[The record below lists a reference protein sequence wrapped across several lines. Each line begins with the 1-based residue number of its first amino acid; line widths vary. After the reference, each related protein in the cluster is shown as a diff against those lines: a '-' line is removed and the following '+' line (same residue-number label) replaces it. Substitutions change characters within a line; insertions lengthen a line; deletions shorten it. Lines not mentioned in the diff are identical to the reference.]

1 MQPKNKPENLT
12 PPHKGPSY
20 CPKEKE
26 TKVIIEVLKSEEET
40 KVKWHKYPEEK
51 PQKESKYLVTMKLVT
66 KGTKY
71 IIINDYVIGKRKYF
85 FNCDSSVIA
94 WAELPEPYEEIK
106 NV

>member
-40 KVKWHKYPEEK
+40 KVKWHKYPEDK
-51 PQKESKYLVTMKLVT
+51 PKCESGYVVIFDDNGYLEAKHCLWIKGMFTGIKNTLVKAWT
-66 KGTKY
+66 EMP
-71 IIINDYVIGKRKYF
+71 YVIGGK
-85 FNCDSSVIA
+85 C
-94 WAELPEPYEEIK
+94 L
-106 NV
+106 

>member
-40 KVKWHKYPEEK
+40 KVKWHPYP
-51 PQKESKYLVTMKLVT
+51 KERPPKDDDYLIT
-66 KGTKY
+66 TKY
-71 IIINDYVIGKRKYF
+71 KRTRKVMSWDSVKGYFYTEND
-85 FNCDSSVIA
+85 VIA
-94 WAELPEPYEEIK
+94 WAELPEPYKGE
-106 NV
+106 

>member
-40 KVKWHKYPEEK
+40 KVKWHPYP
-51 PQKESKYLVTMKLVT
+51 KERPPKDDDYLITIKGKHIKKVMKWNSVN
-66 KGTKY
+66 GY
-71 IIINDYVIGKRKYF
+71 FNIYV
-85 FNCDSSVIA
+85 NVIA
-94 WAELPEPYEEIK
+94 WAELPKPYKEEE
-106 NV
+106 